1 MYRSNTEKGFF
12 NLTDLDVEWHSYR
25 FFLDCAPMYWR
36 LVRFNLGVDK
46 RASYKRSKFIQSSSS
61 PKKNPTK
68 PLFGLFLEYSVTL
81 EALLAYSSYNIPI
94 EVNPCVLMFRCVFA
108 FVISALTVELM
119 VSPAPLY
126 NAGTSLTPWILLLWS
141 TQTYSFFSKLLFGR
155 ISFNLFW
162 ISEQFTVGL
171 DKCQCYMGVRS
182 WKTKLG
188 A

>member
-1 MYRSNTEKGFF
+1 MLNGIHTGSFLTVLLCIGGWFVLTWVLIKEPPIKGV
-12 NLTDLDVEWHSYR
+12 NLFKAAAH
-25 FFLDCAPMYWR
+25 
-36 LVRFNLGVDK
+36 
-46 RASYKRSKFIQSSSS
+46 Q
-61 PKKNPTK
+61 KKTTTK
-68 PLFGLFLEYSVTL
+68 PFFGLFLEYSVTL

-108 FVISALTVELM
+108 FVISTLTVELM

-171 DKCQCYMGVRS
+171 GKCQRYMGVRS